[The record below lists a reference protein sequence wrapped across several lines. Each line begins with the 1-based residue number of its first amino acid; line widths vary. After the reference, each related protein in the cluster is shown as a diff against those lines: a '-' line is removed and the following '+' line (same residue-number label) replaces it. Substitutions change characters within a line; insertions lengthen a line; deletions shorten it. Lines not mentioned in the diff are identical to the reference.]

1 MSLLARRRAMMMAEQ
16 AEQGL
21 PAEYQQVSYISHA
34 RAANVYLPVGPYA
47 NVNTVVLDIEKTAK
61 SDAALIIVGKSN
73 SSGSSIE
80 FPCAIMNNSGLI
92 IPSQQG
98 YTCNPTAG
106 TEAFSR
112 GVYTCTKLSNATI
125 GAYLGLL
132 GWSGV
137 SFAAVTKLYSA
148 KIYNSSNKLICD
160 GVVCYRKS
168 DNVIG
173 MYDLVARVFYPVK
186 GTWTKGA
193 DVT

>member
-1 MSLLARRRAMMMAEQ
+1 MSLLARRRAMMNAKS
-16 AEQGL
+16 EQGL
-21 PAEYQQVSYISHA
+21 PAEYQQASYISHA
-34 RAANVYLPVGPYA
+34 KEANIYLPVGPYTDI
-47 NVNTVVLDIEKTAK
+47 NTVALDIEKTAQ
-61 SDAALIIVGKSN
+61 SNAALIIVGKSN
-73 SSGSSIE
+73 SNGSSID
-80 FPCAIMNNSGLI
+80 FPCAIMNNSGLS

-98 YTCNPTAG
+98 YTCDPTAG
-106 TEAFSR
+106 TGTFAR
-112 GVYTCTKLSNATI
+112 GVYTCTKLPNASI
-125 GAYLGLL
+125 GTYLGLL
-132 GWSGV
+132 GWNSLA
-137 SFAAVTKLYSA
+137 FTAVTRLYSA